1 MHIITCDIL
10 RAPFQNFH
18 LFSFFY
24 RATKTQASCLD
35 DVPVTV
41 ERYDFLKESQKPG
54 EEYNAFEQ
62 CQQSFGPNFVPHVK
76 PDEPPFEVKKIFFF
90 CYYYFEC
97 FNKYFF
103 FVGIS
108 TLTDIAW
115 ETFQSRCYCL
125 YNDTVF
131 TIRRKVGQESCQTI
145 FTENCTFWYLT
156 IWFSFEFYSKQVF

>member
-1 MHIITCDIL
+1 MCLILRYKIDFFRLFATRSIQVTVLNQNIPSVTETFQSLYSRWESKQALGNRVTISFSTNVITCSIAHYYL
-10 RAPFQNFH
+10 RH
-18 LFSFFY
+18 LKNPISKFFTFSFSH

-90 CYYYFEC
+90 
-97 FNKYFF
+97 
-103 FVGIS
+103 
-108 TLTDIAW
+108 L
-115 ETFQSRCYCL
+115 L
-125 YNDTVF
+125 
-131 TIRRKVGQESCQTI
+131 
-145 FTENCTFWYLT
+145 LLLL
-156 IWFSFEFYSKQVF
+156 